1 MTRHASNKLKMDP
14 TAPFDSIGAP
24 AVATVDFPG
33 AAEPAVVV
41 GFAPGLPPDGA
52 APLPLP
58 LPLAGDDEP
67 VTVAGMAPPV
77 VGDPAA
83 QVEHGPRVTPEGTS
97 AVQPGE
103 MTGSDSG
110 QDP

>member
-1 MTRHASNKLKMDP
+1 MHASKKLKLVP
-14 TAPFDSIGAP
+14 TTPFDSPGAP

-33 AAEPAVVV
+33 AAEPVVAV
-41 GFAPGLPPDGA
+41 GFAPGLPPDEV

-58 LPLAGDDEP
+58 LPLVGSDEP
-67 VTVAGMAPPV
+67 VTVAVMAPSV

-83 QVEHGPRVTPEGTS
+83 QVEQGPRVTPEGTS